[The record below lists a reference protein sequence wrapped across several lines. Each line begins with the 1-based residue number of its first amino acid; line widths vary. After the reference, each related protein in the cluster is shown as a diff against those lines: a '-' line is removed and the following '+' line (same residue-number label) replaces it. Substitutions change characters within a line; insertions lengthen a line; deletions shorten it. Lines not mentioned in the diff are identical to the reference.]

1 MQNKIMKVIGIVCLI
16 CLWLSAAYSNAGEK
30 YLAKAMTDHLQCY
43 PVEMLSFEEQK
54 PIIIKKS
61 VCLAIIYNELGA
73 EPLWVSKEGPG
84 ERAEIIFKYLKNAG
98 NEGLDPAVYQ
108 VKKIE
113 RRWADLSQTS
123 LAELDTLLTYNMLKY
138 THDVSYGQLKPYMVN
153 PKLFAEAGKRG
164 FDPLKMVETIRK
176 TEDLEAF
183 FQSLPPQHRQYKGLK
198 KALVQYS
205 GMTYSGQW
213 PKIILRE
220 SIRPGDED
228 ERIIEIRKRIAL
240 LENTGVE
247 SLTTGNLARFD
258 DDLMKKVIRFQLHHG
273 LEPDGIIG
281 RNTMRELNKS
291 PQERLDQIKVNMA
304 RWRWHDHTLG
314 DKYILVNIANY
325 RLFTYEAGELKFSM
339 PVIVG
344 ELQNQTPVFSDKIKY
359 LELNPYWNVPPSI
372 ATDEELPKL
381 RKNPN
386 HLVDNNIRLFSN
398 WQEDGVEIDSTVIDW
413 HSVTPSQMAGFK
425 LRQDPGPGNALG
437 RVKFMFPNQYFV
449 YLHDTPSK
457 KLFSKQTRPFSHGCI
472 RVSEPAKLAA
482 FLLNKKGDE
491 WDRERVNHLIDLGE
505 REVLKIRPAIP
516 VHITYQT
523 AWVDKYGQI
532 NFNGDIYGR
541 DEKLYQALYIK

>member
-1 MQNKIMKVIGIVCLI
+1 MKIIKVIGIVCLM
-16 CLWLSAAYSNAGEK
+16 CLWLSAAYSNEGERD
-30 YLAKAMTDHLQCY
+30 LAKAMADNLQCY
-43 PVEMLSFEEQK
+43 PVEMLSFEEQN

-61 VCLAIIYNELGA
+61 VCLAAIYHKSGP
-73 EPLWVSKEGPG
+73 EPLWVSKEGHG
-84 ERAEIIFKYLKNAG
+84 ERAAIILKYLKNAG
-98 NEGLDPAVYQ
+98 NEGLDPADYQ

-113 RRWADLSQTS
+113 RQWADLSLTS
-123 LAELDTLLTYNMLKY
+123 LAELDTLLTYNMVKY
-138 THDVSYGQLKPYMVN
+138 LHDVSYGQVKPYMVN
-153 PKLFAEAGKRG
+153 PKLFAEAGERG

-205 GMTYSGQW
+205 GMKYSGQW
-213 PKIILRE
+213 RKEILKK

-228 ERIIEIRKRIAL
+228 ERIIEIKKRIAL
-240 LENTGVE
+240 LENAGVE
-247 SLTTGNLARFD
+247 SLTTGNLSLFD
-258 DDLMKKVIRFQLHHG
+258 DNLMKKVIRFQLHHG

-281 RNTMRELNKS
+281 RKTMRELNKS

-304 RWRWHDHTLG
+304 RWRWQDHTLG

-344 ELQNQTPVFSDKIKY
+344 KLQHQTPAFSDKIKY

-372 ATDEELPKL
+372 AKDEDLPKL

-386 HLVDNNIRLFSN
+386 YLVDKNIRLFSN
-398 WQEDGVEIDSTVIDW
+398 WQKDSVEIDSTVIDW
-413 HSVTPSQMAGFK
+413 NAITPSQMAGFK
-425 LRQDPGPGNALG
+425 LRQDTGPNNALG
-437 RVKFMFPNQYFV
+437 RIKFVFPNKYSV

-457 KLFSKQTRPFSHGCI
+457 ELFSRQTRPFSHGCI

-482 FLLNKKGDE
+482 FLLNEKGNK
-491 WDRERVNHLIDLGE
+491 WDRERVNHLINLGK
-505 REVLKIRPAIP
+505 RKVLQIRPALP

-523 AWVDKYGQI
+523 AWVDKDGKI
-532 NFNGDIYGR
+532 NFNRDVYGR
-541 DEKLYQALYIK
+541 DKMLYRVLFMK

>member
-16 CLWLSAAYSNAGEK
+16 CLWLSAAYSNAGER

-61 VCLAIIYNELGA
+61 VCLAAIYHELGA

-84 ERAEIIFKYLKNAG
+84 ERAEIILKYLKNAG
-98 NEGLDPAVYQ
+98 NEGLDPADYQ

-113 RRWADLSQTS
+113 RQWADLSLTS

-138 THDVSYGQLKPYMVN
+138 IHDVSYGQLKPYMVN
-153 PKLFAEAGKRG
+153 PKLFAEAGERE
-164 FDPLKMVETIRK
+164 FDPLKMLGAIRK

-205 GMTYSGQW
+205 GMKYNGQW
-213 PKIILRE
+213 RKMILRK

-228 ERIIEIRKRIAL
+228 ERIIEIKKRIAL
-240 LENTGVE
+240 LENAGVE
-247 SLTTGNLARFD
+247 SLTTGNRSLFD
-258 DDLMKKVIRFQLHHG
+258 DILMKKVIRFQLHHG

-281 RNTMRELNKS
+281 PKTMRELNKS

-359 LELNPYWNVPPSI
+359 LEINPYWNVPPSI

-386 HLVDNNIRLFSN
+386 YLVDKNIRLFSN
-398 WQEDGVEIDSTVIDW
+398 WQEDGVEIDSTLIDW
-413 HSVTPSQMAGFK
+413 HAVTPYQMAGFK
-425 LRQDPGPGNALG
+425 LRQDPGPGNPLG
-437 RVKFMFPNQYFV
+437 RVKFMFPNQYVV

-457 KLFSKQTRPFSHGCI
+457 NLFSKQTRPFSHGCI
-472 RVSEPAKLAA
+472 RVSEPEKLAA
-482 FLLNKKGDE
+482 FLLNEESNK
-491 WDRERVNHLIDLGE
+491 WDTERVNHLINLGK

-523 AWVDKYGQI
+523 AWVDKDGQI
-532 NFNGDIYGR
+532 NFNGDVYGR
-541 DEKLYQALYIK
+541 DEKLYQALFIK

>member
-1 MQNKIMKVIGIVCLI
+1 MKVIGIVCLI
-16 CLWLSAAYSNAGEK
+16 CLWLSEAYSNAGEK

-43 PVEMLSFEEQK
+43 PVEMLSFEEQN

-61 VCLAIIYNELGA
+61 VCLAAIYPKSGA

-84 ERAEIIFKYLKNAG
+84 ERAAIILKYLKNSD
-98 NEGLDPAVYQ
+98 NEGLNPADYQ

-113 RRWADLSQTS
+113 RQWADLSLTS
-123 LAELDTLLTYNMLKY
+123 LAELDTLLTYNMVKY
-138 THDVSYGQLKPYMVN
+138 IHDVSYGQLKPYMVN
-153 PKLFAEAGKRG
+153 PKLFAEAGKRE
-164 FDPLKMVETIRK
+164 FDPLKMVEAIRK
-176 TEDLEAF
+176 TEDLDAF
-183 FQSLPPQHRQYKGLK
+183 FQSLPPQHRQYKGLQ
-198 KALVQYS
+198 KALVQYND
-205 GMTYSGQW
+205 MKYSGQW
-213 PKIILRE
+213 PKIILRK

-228 ERIIEIRKRIAL
+228 ERIIEIRKQIAL
-240 LENTGVE
+240 LENAGVE

-258 DDLMKKVIRFQLHHG
+258 DNLMKKVIRFQLNHG
-273 LEPDGIIG
+273 LDPDGIIG

>member
-1 MQNKIMKVIGIVCLI
+1 MKIMKVIGIVCLI
-16 CLWLSAAYSNAGEK
+16 CLWLSAAYSNAGER
-30 YLAKAMTDHLQCY
+30 YLAKAMADHLQCY
-43 PVEMLSFEEQK
+43 PVEMLSFKEQS

-61 VCLAIIYNELGA
+61 VCLAAIYHELGA
-73 EPLWVSKEGPG
+73 KPLWVSEEGPG
-84 ERAEIIFKYLKNAG
+84 ERAEIILKYLKNAG

-113 RRWADLSQTS
+113 RRWADLSRTS

-164 FDPLKMVETIRK
+164 FDPLKMVETIQK

-198 KALVQYS
+198 KGLVQYS
-205 GMTYSGQW
+205 GMQYNGQW
-213 PKIILRE
+213 RKIILRK
-220 SIRPGDED
+220 SIRPGEED
-228 ERIIEIRKRIAL
+228 KRIIEIKKRIAL
-240 LENTGVE
+240 LENAGVE
-247 SLTTGNLARFD
+247 SLTTGNLSLFD
-258 DDLMKKVIRFQLHHG
+258 DNLMKKVIRFQLHHG

-281 RNTMRELNKS
+281 RKTMRELNKS
-291 PQERLDQIKVNMA
+291 SQERLNQIKVNMA

-381 RKNPN
+381 RENPN
-386 HLVDNNIRLFSN
+386 YLVDRNIRLFSN

-413 HSVTPSQMAGFK
+413 HAVTPSQMAGFK
-425 LRQDPGPGNALG
+425 LRQDPGPDNALG
-437 RVKFMFPNQYFV
+437 RIKFMFPNQYFV

-472 RVSEPAKLAA
+472 RVSEPEKLAA
-482 FLLNKKGDE
+482 FLLNEKGNK
-491 WDRERVNHLIDLGE
+491 WDTERVNHLINLGE

-523 AWVDKYGQI
+523 AWVDKDDQI

-541 DEKLYQALYIK
+541 DEKLYQALFMK

>member
-1 MQNKIMKVIGIVCLI
+1 MNIMKINGIVCLI
-16 CLWLSAAYSNAGEK
+16 CLWLSAAYSNAGER
-30 YLAKAMTDHLQCY
+30 YLAKAMADHLQCY
-43 PVEMLSFEEQK
+43 PVEMLSFEKQK

-61 VCLAIIYNELGA
+61 VCLAVIYNELGA

-84 ERAEIIFKYLKNAG
+84 ERAAIILKYLKNAG
-98 NEGLDPAVYQ
+98 NEGLDPADYQ

-113 RRWADLSQTS
+113 RQWADLSRTS

-153 PKLFAEAGKRG
+153 PKLFAEAGERG

-183 FQSLPPQHRQYKGLK
+183 FQSLPPQHGQYKGLK

-213 PKIILRE
+213 RKMILKK
-220 SIRPGDED
+220 SIRPGDEG
-228 ERIIEIRKRIAL
+228 EKIIEIRKRMAL
-240 LENTGVE
+240 LENAGVE
-247 SLTTGNLARFD
+247 SLPTGNLSLFD
-258 DDLMKKVIRFQLHHG
+258 DNLMKKVIRFQLNHG
-273 LEPDGIIG
+273 LEPDGVIG
-281 RNTMRELNKS
+281 RKTMRELNKS

-325 RLFTYEAGELKFSM
+325 RLFTYEADELKFSM

-372 ATDEELPKL
+372 AKDEELPKL

-386 HLVDNNIRLFSN
+386 YLIYKNIRLFPN

-413 HSVTPSQMAGFK
+413 HAVTPYQMAGFK
-425 LRQDPGPGNALG
+425 LRQDPGPDNPLG

-457 KLFSKQTRPFSHGCI
+457 ELFSRQTRPFSHGCI
-472 RVSEPAKLAA
+472 RVSEPAELAA
-482 FLLNKKGDE
+482 FLLNKKGDK
-491 WDRERVNHLIDLGE
+491 WDRERVNHLINLGK

-523 AWVDKYGQI
+523 AWVDKDGQI
-532 NFNGDIYGR
+532 NFNGDVYGR
-541 DEKLYQALYIK
+541 DEKLYKALFMK